1 MEVRRACVEDA
12 PALAEVIRAVAD
24 EGDFI
29 ATQPPVDVSERG
41 DRLREAI
48 ATGLIESWV
57 LVDEDSVIG
66 SLGLT
71 RARWDP
77 AVATLGMAIVAA
89 GRGRGGGRALLE
101 AALTWARSSRM
112 RKLDLEVYVDNVRAV
127 ALYARAGF
135 VVEGLRRDHYRN
147 EDGMVRSTL
156 LMALFVEPL

>member
-1 MEVRRACVEDA
+1 MEVRRASLEDA

-24 EGDFI
+24 EREFI
-29 ATQPPVDVSERG
+29 ATQPPVDVGERG

-48 ATGLIESWV
+48 ATGLSESWV
-57 LVDEDSVIG
+57 LLEEERVVG

-77 AVATLGMAIVAA
+77 AVATLGMAIVSAE
-89 GRGRGGGRALLE
+89 RGRGGGRALLE
-101 AALTWARSSRM
+101 AALTWARSARM

-147 EDGMVRSTL
+147 ADGRVRSTL
-156 LMALFVEPL
+156 LMALFVKPL